1 MNRSISLGIFLLVA
15 IVAWWTITN
24 KSGDNAQ
31 LQQPKS
37 DQYVEIFMNEFEM
50 TVMNETGSP
59 DFILNGR
66 HLQRYN
72 DSTETAIQQPIFH
85 LLQKDKQWVI
95 SADSATINDDDETI
109 QLNNN
114 VIMQQKNT
122 QPAVTIRTQNLLI
135 NTKTQIAKTAAMVD
149 VTQGG
154 SHLNSTGMVFNNI
167 TSALELSSRV
177 NGYYLP
183 HD

>member
-1 MNRSISLGIFLLVA
+1 MNRSISLGIFLFVA

-24 KSGDNAQ
+24 KSGDNTQ

-37 DQYVEIFMNEFEM
+37 DQYVEVFMNEFKM

-59 DFILNGR
+59 EYILNGK

-72 DSTETAIQQPIFH
+72 DSTKSEIQQPIFH

-95 SADSATINDDDETI
+95 SADSATINDEDETI

-114 VIMQQKNT
+114 VVMQQKNSK
-122 QPAVTIRTQNLLI
+122 PGVTIRTQNLLI
-135 NTKTQIAKTAAMVD
+135 NTKTQIAKTRARVD
-149 VTQGG
+149 ITQGG

-167 TSALELSSRV
+167 TSALELSSKV

>member
-1 MNRSISLGIFLLVA
+1 MNRSISLGIFLFVA
-15 IVAWWTITN
+15 IVAWWMITN
-24 KSGDNAQ
+24 KHGDKTQ

-37 DQYVEIFMNEFEM
+37 DRYVEIFMNEFKM
-50 TVMNETGSP
+50 TAMNEAGSP
-59 DFILNGR
+59 EYILNGKY
-66 HLQRYN
+66 LQRYN
-72 DSTETAIQQPIFH
+72 DSTESEIQQPVFH

-114 VIMQQKNT
+114 VVMQQKNSK
-122 QPAVTIRTQNLLI
+122 PGVTIRTQNLLI
-135 NTKTQIAKTAAMVD
+135 NTKTQIAKTRAMVD
-149 VTQGG
+149 ITQGG

-167 TSALELSSRV
+167 TSDLELSSKV

>member
-1 MNRSISLGIFLLVA
+1 MKRFISLGIFLLVA
-15 IVAWWTITN
+15 MVAWWTITD
-24 KSGDNAQ
+24 KYGDIAQ

-37 DQYVEIFMNEFEM
+37 KQFVEIFMNEFEM
-50 TVMNETGSP
+50 IAMNDTGSP
-59 DFILNGR
+59 DYILNGK

-72 DSTETAIQQPIFH
+72 NSTDTEIQRPVFH

-95 SADSATINDDDETI
+95 SADSATLNDKNETI

-114 VIMQQKNT
+114 VVMQQKNIK
-122 QPAVTIRTQNLLI
+122 PAVTIRTKNLLI
-135 NTKTQIAKTAAMVD
+135 NTKTQIAKTEDKVD
-149 VTQGG
+149 ITRGE
-154 SHLNSTGMVFNNI
+154 SHVNSMGMVFNNI
-167 TSALELSSRV
+167 TSSLELSSKV